1 VVTLDRNGRKAL
13 LALATLPDPGKVM
26 KMDMGPETTRV
37 PGLVVEGCFVRGDG
51 DLVWGRASRPCE
63 LDVRKSLVV
72 LTGSLLNVEAGKEV
86 PASAGPMVAS
96 LKQVTTCL
104 QGHLLRVRAGKDL
117 KGLLPIRFRPD
128 ECLFLPAAPASDRV
142 LVHLEGPESEE
153 SALRGKLA
161 WEGGRNAYGNFNA
174 LLDFQAPEDG
184 KMPQMHSLDWWKSWS
199 NETASYYGARLATP
213 PAIDTTF
220 AQVMPTQFK
229 PGDDV
234 PAQRGAD
241 LSSLPRPRTP

>member
-1 VVTLDRNGRKAL
+1 
-13 LALATLPDPGKVM
+13 M
-26 KMDMGPETTRV
+26 KMDVTAEGSRV
-37 PGLVVEGCFVRGDG
+37 PGLVIDGCFVRGDG
-51 DLVWGRASRPCE
+51 DLVWGRASRASE
-63 LDVRKSLVV
+63 VEVRRSLVV
-72 LTGSLLNVEAGKEV
+72 LTGSLLNVEAANQTQ
-86 PASAGPMVAS
+86 ASAGQTSAI

-104 QGHLLRVRAGKDL
+104 QGHLLRVKAGKDL

-153 SALRGKLA
+153 SALRGKVA
-161 WEGGRNAYGNFNA
+161 WEGGRNSYGNFNA
-174 LLDFQAPEDG
+174 LLDFQAPEEG

-199 NETASYYGARLATP
+199 NETASLYSARLATP

-220 AQVMPTQFK
+220 TQVLPGQFK

-241 LSSLPRPRTP
+241 LTLLPRPRTP